1 MIKDVNFQKRKD
13 KRKVCSFIGQLC
25 STDKVSLAWKKNW
38 VNSVA
43 RLLAQYINIL
53 ADYKMRK
60 GKTKTLYFPL
70 FLQLPMAIEEPDEVW
85 CGSLQVTSVCPWRNL
100 IYWQFFKRIILSRF
114 LRYFLSAFLVW
125 LLIPS
130 TKPSRAH
137 PPADANTYLRLKKY
151 FTFLSLSLSAI
162 HPLPENVKVD
172 FE

>member
-85 CGSLQVTSVCPWRNL
+85 CGSLH
-100 IYWQFFKRIILSRF
+100 
-114 LRYFLSAFLVW
+114 W
-125 LLIPS
+125 LLQSVPDGTWS
-130 TKPSRAH
+130 TG
-137 PPADANTYLRLKKY
+137 NFLKESFCRDFFAIFFLLSWY
-151 FTFLSLSLSAI
+151 DFLSLQQNRVAHILLQTQTLICALKNTSLFFHSHFLPFI
-162 HPLPENVKVD
+162 HSQKM
-172 FE
+172 